1 MEMNRKTRKRLKSER
16 TRRMSAV
23 ARALLDADDLGAAKE
38 NLAWIDAS
46 SQLMRSVRQATQD
59 KWMVVIGCCCVL
71 VAALAWTLRIPS
83 AHVSFEIESKTVALV
98 LAEAWTFSHPLALDR
113 VVLDGFSTVSAPG
126 VNLEERSDPAEE
138 AGAAILEGGVI
149 TLEGLTLQANADVE
163 FGETGEELQMSIKGA
178 AVPVVLLVEDAEMM
192 LEIGDRRRTMRIVS
206 RPDDPPETV
215 SFTCE
220 RTGAAPAMIKLNTQE
235 RWEFSDIRPEE
246 IRFLEEY
253 PPGSGTF
260 QSAIQVG
267 KVTVLETGSTEDLVE
282 RDLLVLEGAKS
293 KRLRV
298 SKTENGMM
306 VSFEG
311 SVTTILVGPPGFEK
325 NLKPT
330 FLAYLYHQEP
340 LAILWSAVAFLF
352 AVMWRIRNAML
363 T

>member
-1 MEMNRKTRKRLKSER
+1 
-16 TRRMSAV
+16 MSAA
-23 ARALLDADDLGAAKE
+23 ARALLDADDLGTVKE
-38 NLAWIDAS
+38 NQAWVDAS
-46 SQLMRSVRQATQD
+46 SQLMRSARQATQA
-59 KWMVVIGCCCVL
+59 KWTIVIGCCCIL
-71 VAALAWTLRIPS
+71 VVALAWTLRIPS
-83 AHVSFEIESKTVALV
+83 AQISLEIESASVGLV
-98 LAEAWTFSHPLALDR
+98 LGEAWTFSHPLALDG
-113 VVLDGFSTVSAPG
+113 VVLDGLSAVSAPG

-138 AGAAILEGGVI
+138 AGVAILEGGVI
-149 TLEGLTLQANADVE
+149 TLEGLTLPANADVE
-163 FGETGEELQMSIKGA
+163 LGATGEELQMFIKGS

-192 LEIGDRRRTMRIVS
+192 LEIGDRRRTMRIAS

-220 RTGAAPAMIKLNTQE
+220 RAGAAPVMIKLNTQE

-282 RDLLVLEGAKS
+282 RDPLVLEGAKS

-311 SVTTILVGPPGFEK
+311 SVATILVGPPGFEK

-330 FLAYLYHQEP
+330 FLAYLYHQKP
-340 LAILWSAVAFLF
+340 IAILWSAVAFLCA
-352 AVMWRIRNAML
+352 AVWRIRNAIL
-363 T
+363 S